1 MPCRRGDRM
10 SAAGT
15 RSQAGMRARVY
26 CLQAALQMACL
37 SQNNLSMCL
46 PTWTCWDVFLCY
58 LWVRRVHCSC
68 FDGSSSWY
76 LPKILEG
83 WKINLGAY
91 TLALCI
97 GCLST
102 INILALEMI
111 QVDEIGEG
119 LVAYHTHHWCLRPWI
134 PADPHG
140 EFVMSLLE
148 FQSPYWEH
156 LDLSNKQMK
165 LVCLWVP
172 GNHDLATLSL
182 RLDIGH
188 QARSD
193 SLGKEISWV
202 YRWSV
207 GSLQR
212 WAARGWSPCCF
223 VMLWCYTSCNNKII
237 PKELFLAYLGS
248 LRAIQLPSTAVS
260 KLIAAVLKCCL
271 LAAFS

>member
-1 MPCRRGDRM
+1 M

-46 PTWTCWDVFLCY
+46 PTWTCWDVLLCY

-68 FDGSSSWY
+68 CDGSSSWY

-97 GCLST
+97 GCLSI
-102 INILALEMI
+102 INILVLEMI

-140 EFVMSLLE
+140 GFVMSLLE

-156 LDLSNKQMK
+156 LDLSNRWIWSVYGSQVTMTWSRSLWGWILVIRISGQIGQLGERDFLGLS
-165 LVCLWVP
+165 LVCWKS
-172 GNHDLATLSL
+172 A
-182 RLDIGH
+182 
-188 QARSD
+188 
-193 SLGKEISWV
+193 
-202 YRWSV
+202 
-207 GSLQR
+207 
-212 WAARGWSPCCF
+212 
-223 VMLWCYTSCNNKII
+223 
-237 PKELFLAYLGS
+237 
-248 LRAIQLPSTAVS
+248 AVS
-260 KLIAAVLKCCL
+260 CTWLKSLLLCHALVLYKLQ
-271 LAAFS
+271 